1 MTTEVKATVQ
11 YFPMV
16 PFITLNKMI
25 LTFECFDEMLNNCN
39 LLNESYPAVS
49 SGDAVYIIK
58 WFW

>member
-1 MTTEVKATVQ
+1 MKATVQ

-39 LLNESYPAVS
+39 LLNESYPAES
-49 SGDAVYIIK
+49 SGDAVYIMK
-58 WFW
+58 LFW

>member
-25 LTFECFDEMLNNCN
+25 LTFECLDEMLNFN
-39 LLNESYPAVS
+39 LLNESYPADS
-49 SGDAVYIIK
+49 SGDAVYIMK
-58 WFW
+58 WF